1 MEAKLEN
8 LGNNKHGAL
17 QRAIGNYTRIQQ
29 KENVAVVV
37 DEYVKS
43 QLQQGQGKW
52 LDVLEEELK
61 DVHNHLQLQ
70 IV

>member
-43 QLQQGQGKW
+43 QLQQGKW
-52 LDVLEEELK
+52 LEVLEEELK
-61 DVHNHLQLQ
+61 DVHKHLQLQ